1 MAKEIA
7 EPIANPNPVFY
18 FPTCGSTVPI
28 LGSDSR
34 ESLGVSTLVKKK
46 IVIFPMQITFN
57 ANTPIHIFHGI
68 EVQESNGIQTKKNEP
83 DRTICEKNDICAD
96 VSKHQNNHVN
106 IE

>member
-34 ESLGVSTLVKKK
+34 ESLGVSTLVKK

-68 EVQESNGIQTKKNEP
+68 EVQKSNGIQTKKNEP
-83 DRTICEKNDICAD
+83 DRTIRVKNDL
-96 VSKHQNNHVN
+96 VSILQNIDINT
-106 IE
+106 